1 MRLFICTLL
10 SDDNQAFYDEH
21 VARLVEASHGLLRP
35 IPRSS
40 AHLTYAFL
48 PAVSESEY
56 ERIVA
61 AMDAIENPVPIAVR
75 LGHPIVRY
83 ARKQPRSVC
92 VDLLSGGPELG
103 ALAQSV
109 IEALKRACPALRL
122 DPVRS
127 LHVTLAR
134 FRRDAVRKD
143 GEAVEALLGSSEL
156 ALERHETISQ
166 IEVVESRLTPAGP
179 VYTVRHRT

>member
-10 SDDNQAFYDEH
+10 SDDNQAFHDQH
-21 VARLVEASHGLLRP
+21 VARLVDSSHGVLRP

-48 PAVSESEY
+48 PAVGETEY

-61 AMDAIENPVPIAVR
+61 AMDAIEDPGPIAVR

-92 VDLLSGGPELG
+92 VDVLSGGPELTT
-103 ALAQSV
+103 LAQAV
-109 IEALKRACPALRL
+109 IEALNRACPAMRL
-122 DPVRS
+122 NTVRS

-134 FRRDAVRKD
+134 FRRGAVRKD
-143 GEAVEALLGSSEL
+143 GEVVEGVLKTSELGSP
-156 ALERHETISQ
+156 RHDTISQ
-166 IEVVESRLTPAGP
+166 LEVVESRLTPAGP
-179 VYTVRHRT
+179 LYTVRHRT